1 MKLYQQKIEGVFL
14 IVPKPFTDHRG
25 VFRRHFCNQELK
37 KKGVIFRVK
46 QSNISENF
54 SRGTLRGF
62 HFQKK
67 PFSEDKLISCLK
79 GGVYDV
85 IVDLRPNSKTFKK
98 WLAFKL
104 NDKNRHSLL
113 IPKGCANAFLTLK
126 DNTILHY
133 YCSEAYNPNY
143 EGGVRYNDPTF
154 VFKWPAKVNIISK
167 KDLNFEDFIN

>member
-1 MKLYQQKIEGVFL
+1 MKLFRQKIKGVYL
-14 IVPKPFTDHRG
+14 LAPEPFTDHRG
-25 VFRRHFCNQELK
+25 MFRRHFCDQELK
-37 KKGVIFRVK
+37 KNGIIFKIK

-54 SRGTLRGF
+54 KKGTLRGF
-62 HFQKK
+62 HFQKI

-98 WLAFKL
+98 WLSFKL
-104 NDKNRHSLL
+104 NDKNRYSLL

-133 YCSEAYNPNY
+133 YCSQRYNPNY
-143 EGGVRYNDPTF
+143 ECGVRYNDPAF
-154 VFKWPAKVNIISK
+154 VFKWPTKVKTISK
-167 KDLNFEDFIN
+167 KDLNFENFVN